1 MRRASKYALFTGI
14 LLGLIYF
21 SLNLGN
27 FHIAPQKIL
36 AILVSKIFQ
45 TPLPEIAKYE
55 DVVLL
60 SLRLPRIIMVLLV
73 GASLGVAGAVS
84 QGIFRNPL
92 VSPFILGVSSGASFG
107 AGIAIVYFSQI
118 PYAIDVLA
126 ALGGFVAVMAAFLI
140 ARHPGGFTPRL
151 SLVLSGVIISSFFT
165 SMVGILKY
173 AADTDTQLPALTFWM
188 MGSFGS
194 IDWNSLNPVIYV
206 IPVSLLLMV
215 VFSWQLNILSMGDR
229 EASFLG
235 METEKWKAFFLFLVV
250 VSVGSGVARCG
261 VIGWV
266 GLVIPHIARS
276 ISGPNHN
283 DVLPLSAFLGAA
295 FLLVADNIARAATSG
310 EIPVGIITAIIGT
323 PFFIYFLR
331 KREAAIWS

>member
-1 MRRASKYALFTGI
+1 MRRFLQYTLFLTI
-14 LLGLIYF
+14 LAGLVYL
-21 SLNLGN
+21 SLNIGN
-27 FHIAPQKIL
+27 FQISPSRIL
-36 AILVSKIFQ
+36 AIIWAKLSN
-45 TPLPEIAKYE
+45 TPLQQIGKYE

-60 SLRLPRIIMVLLV
+60 SLRLPRILMVLLV
-73 GASLGVAGAVS
+73 GASLGVSGAVS

-107 AGIAIVYFSQI
+107 AGLAIVYFPHI
-118 PYAIDVLA
+118 PMALDILA
-126 ALGGFVAVMAAFLI
+126 GLGGLIAVIAAFLI

-151 SLVLSGVIISSFFT
+151 SLILAGVIISSFFT

-173 AADTDTQLPALTFWM
+173 VADSESQLPALTFWM
-188 MGSFGS
+188 MGSFS
-194 IDWNSLNPVIYV
+194 SVDWSSLDPVAYV
-206 IPVSLLLMV
+206 IPLCLVLMIM
-215 VFSWQLNILSMGDR
+215 FSWQLNILSLGDR

-250 VSVGSGVARCG
+250 ISVGTGVARCG

-276 ISGPNHN
+276 IAGPDHKN
-283 DVLPLSAFLGAA
+283 VLPLSAFLGAF
-295 FLLVADNIARAATSG
+295 FLLVADNIARAATTG

-331 KREAAIWS
+331 KREAVIWN

>member
-1 MRRASKYALFTGI
+1 MRRALQYCLLFGI
-14 LLGLIYF
+14 LLLLIYF

-27 FHIAPQKIL
+27 FHISPQKIL
-36 AILVSKIFQ
+36 AILIAKLFNG
-45 TPLPEIAKYE
+45 PFPEIEKYE

-60 SLRLPRIIMVLLV
+60 SLRLPRIIMVILV
-73 GASLGVAGAVS
+73 GASLGISGAVS

-107 AGIAIVYFSQI
+107 AGIAIVYFAHI

-126 ALGGFVAVMAAFLI
+126 GIGGFTAVIAAFLI

-151 SLVLSGVIISSFFT
+151 SLVLAGVIISSFFT

-173 AADTDTQLPALTFWM
+173 VADSDSQLPALTFWM
-188 MGSFGS
+188 MGSFSS

-206 IPVSLLLMV
+206 IPLCLILMTI
-215 VFSWQLNILSMGDR
+215 FSWQLNILSMGDR
-229 EASFLG
+229 EAAFLG
-235 METEKWKAFFLFLVV
+235 METEKWKALFLILVV
-250 VSVGSGVARCG
+250 TSVGTGVARCG

-276 ISGPNHN
+276 ISGPNHK
-283 DVLPLSAFLGAA
+283 DVLPLSAFLGAF
-295 FLLVADNIARAATSG
+295 FLLIADNIARVATSG

-323 PFFIYFLR
+323 PFFIYFLK